1 MMFLYFSRSSGLLY
15 CYYDDEPWWPFS
27 SIKTPYTSVLFE
39 CLCVSAITI
48 EYLLLW
54 SLGTKPF
61 CPDVYIR
68 PAVVMYLCLAPKRTN
83 SPKSFVHLE
92 LYMKNN
98 KKKYQQQKWRNK
110 QDLKQQFTWWNNC
123 SIYTY
128 KKPFWIS
135 FHLIARSTIF
145 SFYRFFIAIIWGIF
159 VLVPI
164 HVRYHGCIVDRLF

>member
-123 SIYTY
+123 SIYIHI
-128 KKPFWIS
+128 KSHFEFLFIWLRGRRS
-135 FHLIARSTIF
+135 FHSTVF
-145 SFYRFFIAIIWGIF
+145 LLPLYEASSF
-159 VLVPI
+159 
-164 HVRYHGCIVDRLF
+164 LFLSMYGTTAV